1 MSPVDEDPSM
11 AVSAI
16 DNGAFLYIKRP
27 ANPEMLRYLWQHIA
41 RETMHMRV
49 MRERE
54 RLMSASYITPPCG
67 VGFGDVE
74 NPNNNSFAV
83 DNGKRKMNDYYN
95 EKYVENEYN
104 FDNSRMSQ
112 GKVKRKMCTEWTKEL
127 HEKFIDA
134 VNQLGEGSIFPKE
147 ILEKMN
153 VPGLTRMQV
162 ASHLQKCR
170 NENWR
175 SPEERKS
182 TPGANP
188 KSSGGEGSSH
198 KMRRFGSMPRLKKG
212 KSEDRAYDHGSRS
225 EMEAKV
231 TETGMANQ
239 PTYNSMGNE
248 AFHPHPELLH

>member
-134 VNQLGEGSIFPKE
+134 VNQLGEGSKIIFFP
-147 ILEKMN
+147 
-153 VPGLTRMQV
+153 
-162 ASHLQKCR
+162 
-170 NENWR
+170 
-175 SPEERKS
+175 
-182 TPGANP
+182 
-188 KSSGGEGSSH
+188 
-198 KMRRFGSMPRLKKG
+198 
-212 KSEDRAYDHGSRS
+212 
-225 EMEAKV
+225 
-231 TETGMANQ
+231 
-239 PTYNSMGNE
+239 
-248 AFHPHPELLH
+248 